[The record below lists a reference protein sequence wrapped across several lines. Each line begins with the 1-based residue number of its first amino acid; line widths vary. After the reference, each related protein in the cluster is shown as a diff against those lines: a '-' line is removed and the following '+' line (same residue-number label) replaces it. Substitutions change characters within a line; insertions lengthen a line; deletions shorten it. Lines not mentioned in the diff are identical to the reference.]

1 MRKVLAIL
9 SCAALLLALAACSK
23 ENPVSANTSQDDAD
37 INNLLLSS
45 GYTDTTA
52 FTNDNT
58 TNPYYATPGF
68 NPGTKSDTFPAFVKW
83 ARRINYISR
92 SVSIAYDSSNTVAWA
107 TITFSFRGKIY
118 VDNTNDGMVNPY
130 EHPFNDQ
137 GRRVVRLRKV
147 NNRWRIRGVSPLEI
161 ATVDPPYRVIIDKVV
176 VTGCNNGPIEILPQE
191 MASGRLRE
199 NLPIFDPGDTAT
211 VTVYCRTEG
220 QDSTW
225 AFLHRWIY
233 HFPRT
238 HIRWPL
244 YRDNLTTFSRSWT
257 IASDSIWVRP
267 AVRHAS
273 VDVIAANTLFGDSS
287 AVYSAR
293 IWCLPYI
300 VAHNDSL
307 PE

>member
-1 MRKVLAIL
+1 MRKIL
-9 SCAALLLALAACSK
+9 SILASVALLLAVAACSK
-23 ENPVSANTSQDDAD
+23 ENPVTADTSQDDAD

-45 GYTDTTA
+45 GYTDSTA
-52 FTNDNT
+52 FINDNT
-58 TNPYYATPGF
+58 TTPYASSEWINGA
-68 NPGTKSDTFPAFVKW
+68 KSDTFPAFIRW
-83 ARRINYISR
+83 ARKLSYISR
-92 SVSIAYDSSNTVAWA
+92 SVSISYDSSNTVAWA
-107 TITFSFRGKIY
+107 TITFVFRGKIY
-118 VDNTNDGMVNPY
+118 VDNTDDGIVNPN
-130 EHPFNDQ
+130 EDPVNDQ

-147 NNRWRIRGVSPLEI
+147 NNRWRIWGVTPLEI

-176 VTGCNNGPIEILPQE
+176 VSGCNNGPIEILPQE
-191 MASGRLRE
+191 MATARLRE

-220 QDSTW
+220 ADSTW

-233 HFPRT
+233 HFPRA
-238 HIRWPL
+238 HLRWPL
-244 YRDNLTTFSRSWT
+244 YRDNVTTFSRSWA